1 MSDDNK
7 FSLEDILWEY
17 ADYQPPTPQGKPAAK
32 KGPAAKA
39 VPGGAQGMAS
49 PQPNLQPKPAAPTAR
64 PANQPRP
71 DGQPLPANQPMPA
84 SQGSPAAPAPGTP
97 AQGTQPAQSAPTA
110 TPQKPAAG
118 GQAAPSQAP
127 AQGRQP
133 AKPQAPTQGGQPAQP
148 QAPAQ
153 GGQPAKPQAPAQ
165 GGQPAQPQAP
175 AQGGQPAQSQTSPQG
190 GQAAQ
195 PQSHAQGDQ
204 PAQEGQQAQ
213 PAAQEAPADGDT
225 AAEGTPPADGAEGSP
240 PAEEAV
246 GLSPDDGP
254 DLIAFTP
261 DPKAA
266 EQAAPAEGQATASG
280 TAAPPK
286 APGQPG
292 TQQTAQGTTGFQ
304 PFRER
309 KARQEAPPPPDAT
322 PSQLVEEYG
331 PGLHAMK
338 GKCVGSVVLCIPLL
352 LLALLDS
359 GVIEPLQNWVPFQ
372 IVLLA
377 SAGLFLVCAGLCF
390 DVLREGLVQL
400 TNLAPNGDTL
410 ALLATIFTLAD
421 GVTMILTPLREQAVP
436 FFAPCGLVLT
446 CHLLGQYCDR
456 SAKFQSARVAA
467 SVAQPYV
474 VTQDP
479 GVFGNQTAFR
489 KWLSAPNGFGSQ
501 LRTDSVPEAR
511 FRRLTPVLMAA
522 CVVLSLVTTVAH
534 HQPKLV
540 LWSLSALFLA
550 ASTLGVS
557 LSLALPLRMLGKKLA
572 NLGVALAGWP
582 GLTASKGCT
591 AALLTD
597 QDIYPPGTVALT
609 GSRVFGSLS
618 MERTVSFTASVI
630 RASGSGLLYLFDKL
644 LRAEGGSYLPMEKV
658 VLQETGLIG
667 QCQGQQVLVGNSDF
681 MSRQGIAL
689 PPGIRAKDAVF
700 CAVSGELA
708 GMFVLRYT
716 LPPTVVPSL
725 QSLLAHRVSPVMIT
739 RDFNLTPHR
748 LRLFGRLPMDQV
760 TFPDLHRRV
769 SLSGP
774 HQPHGAT
781 LLAVLCREGVAPFT
795 QAIIGAKRIRRA
807 ALFSSVFVNLGACI
821 GVLLTAVLSSAGA
834 LSAMCAWHLALFL
847 LLWLVPVLLISL
859 WTLQY

>member
-84 SQGSPAAPAPGTP
+84 SQGSPAPAP
-97 AQGTQPAQSAPTA
+97 GTQPAQGTPTA

-118 GQAAPSQAP
+118 GQAVPSQAP
-127 AQGRQP
+127 AQG
-133 AKPQAPTQGGQPAQP
+133 GQPGKP

-153 GGQPAKPQAPAQ
+153 GGQPAQPQTPAQGGQPAQPQTPAQ

-175 AQGGQPAQSQTSPQG
+175 AQGGQPTQSQTPPQG

-195 PQSHAQGDQ
+195 PQSPAQGDQ

-225 AAEGTPPADGAEGSP
+225 AAEGTPPADGAEGSA

-266 EQAAPAEGQATASG
+266 EQAAPAEGQAG
-280 TAAPPK
+280 AAAAPK

-309 KARQEAPPPPDAT
+309 KARPEAPPPPDAA

-377 SAGLFLVCAGLCF
+377 STGLFLVCAGLCF

-410 ALLATIFTLAD
+410 ALLATLFTLAD

-501 LRTDSVPEAR
+501 LRTDSVPETR

-716 LPPTVVPSL
+716 LPPTVVPAL

-834 LSAMCAWHLALFL
+834 LSAMCSWHLALFL

>member
-1 MSDDNK
+1 M
-7 FSLEDILWEY
+7 
-17 ADYQPPTPQGKPAAK
+17 
-32 KGPAAKA
+32 
-39 VPGGAQGMAS
+39 
-49 PQPNLQPKPAAPTAR
+49 
-64 PANQPRP
+64 
-71 DGQPLPANQPMPA
+71 
-84 SQGSPAAPAPGTP
+84 
-97 AQGTQPAQSAPTA
+97 
-110 TPQKPAAG
+110 
-118 GQAAPSQAP
+118 
-127 AQGRQP
+127 
-133 AKPQAPTQGGQPAQP
+133 
-148 QAPAQ
+148 
-153 GGQPAKPQAPAQ
+153 
-165 GGQPAQPQAP
+165 
-175 AQGGQPAQSQTSPQG
+175 
-190 GQAAQ
+190 
-195 PQSHAQGDQ
+195 
-204 PAQEGQQAQ
+204 
-213 PAAQEAPADGDT
+213 
-225 AAEGTPPADGAEGSP
+225 
-240 PAEEAV
+240 

-266 EQAAPAEGQATASG
+266 EQAAPAEGQAG
-280 TAAPPK
+280 AAAAPK

-309 KARQEAPPPPDAT
+309 KARPEAPPPPDAT

-410 ALLATIFTLAD
+410 ALLATLFTLAD

-501 LRTDSVPEAR
+501 LRTDSVPETR

-609 GSRVFGSLS
+609 GLTLTDDLGGSPAPGSLAACPWS
-618 MERTVSFTASVI
+618 ARCPS
-630 RASGSGLLYLFDKL
+630 
-644 LRAEGGSYLPMEKV
+644 
-658 VLQETGLIG
+658 
-667 QCQGQQVLVGNSDF
+667 
-681 MSRQGIAL
+681 
-689 PPGIRAKDAVF
+689 PPR
-700 CAVSGELA
+700 
-708 GMFVLRYT
+708 
-716 LPPTVVPSL
+716 
-725 QSLLAHRVSPVMIT
+725 
-739 RDFNLTPHR
+739 
-748 LRLFGRLPMDQV
+748 
-760 TFPDLHRRV
+760 
-769 SLSGP
+769 
-774 HQPHGAT
+774 
-781 LLAVLCREGVAPFT
+781 
-795 QAIIGAKRIRRA
+795 
-807 ALFSSVFVNLGACI
+807 
-821 GVLLTAVLSSAGA
+821 
-834 LSAMCAWHLALFL
+834 
-847 LLWLVPVLLISL
+847 
-859 WTLQY
+859 